1 MPIFYGHQ
9 SNQNLN
15 SSLRLPAQKRISL
28 PTSQRLSTITEGPN
42 ASTSQTFRSPLI
54 AKPSGQHEDA
64 LGRQSQD
71 TTKTGPPAYEWIPEP
86 LDANEDLR
94 APVEGEKLAAL
105 RRNGS
110 EGRQRG
116 GWVRLGLVIGLAA
129 LVIIGLAVGLGVGL
143 TIKNNQKNSDGNK
156 ASNEQLTGSV
166 ESGEETMPFP
176 LGEYSLVTAL
186 RAVDTNCTPNP
197 ATWRCYPYSVYDPS
211 DPATADTSM
220 ATFNW
225 ILSNTSSI
233 YPTNDTTVMT
243 CAAGIPANLSISSTN
258 NPFSVT
264 FTNDTLTYI
273 NEEGNSTSA
282 RFTFSFQMHKSVIP
296 STSITSNNAATQCYF
311 SSTTFVGTLYLNA
324 QSSYPASD
332 TEGNDRGGG
341 HTRWAYAV
349 EIQQSSPGGQDVP
362 TCYETF
368 NGQVGDKILTLGD
381 AQPDKKKRRLS
392 FSKTLCT
399 LFQSLNSASI
409 GAKFTYIL
417 AKGQILL
424 EIRSRAQ
431 KPEQDRLENYIS
443 GLLSILKF
451 LRPSLDALKVADIT
465 SQSEAHDG
473 DPIRV

>member
-1 MPIFYGHQ
+1 MPIFNGHQ

-42 ASTSQTFRSPLI
+42 ASTGQTFRGPLI
-54 AKPSGQHEDA
+54 ARPSGQHEDA

-143 TIKNNQKNSDGNK
+143 TIKNNQKNSDGNR
-156 ASNEQLTGSV
+156 ASNEQLPDAV
-166 ESGEETMPFP
+166 DSGEKAMPFP

-186 RAVDTNCTPNP
+186 RAVDTSCTPNA

-211 DPATADTSM
+211 EPTTADTSM

-233 YPTNDTTVMT
+233 YPTNHTTVT
-243 CAAGIPANLSISSTN
+243 TSAVGIPANLTISSTN

-264 FTNDTLTYI
+264 FTNESLTYV
-273 NEEGNSTSA
+273 NEQGNSTSA
-282 RFTFSFQMHKSVIP
+282 RFTFSFQMHKYVIP
-296 STSITSNNAATQCYF
+296 SASITSNNAATQCYYN
-311 SSTTFVGTLYLNA
+311 STRFVGTLHLNA
-324 QSSYPASD
+324 QSNYPTSD
-332 TEGNDRGGG
+332 AGRDDGGPG
-341 HTRWAYAV
+341 YTRWPYAV
-349 EIQQSSPGGQDVP
+349 NIQQSSPGGQDVP
-362 TCYETF
+362 TCCEIF
-368 NGQVGDKILTLGD
+368 NGQIGDKILTLGD
-381 AQPDKKKRRLS
+381 AQP
-392 FSKTLCT
+392 
-399 LFQSLNSASI
+399 A
-409 GAKFTYIL
+409 
-417 AKGQILL
+417 
-424 EIRSRAQ
+424 
-431 KPEQDRLENYIS
+431 
-443 GLLSILKF
+443 
-451 LRPSLDALKVADIT
+451 T
-465 SQSEAHDG
+465 SQCLCG
-473 DPIRV
+473 YRNYG

>member
-1 MPIFYGHQ
+1 MPIFNGHQ

-42 ASTSQTFRSPLI
+42 ASTSQTFRGPLI
-54 AKPSGQHEDA
+54 AKSSSQHEDA

-94 APVEGEKLAAL
+94 APVEGERLAAL

-143 TIKNNQKNSDGNK
+143 TIKINQKNPDGSR
-156 ASNEQLTGSV
+156 ASNEPLPGSV
-166 ESGEETMPFP
+166 ESGSDALPFP

-186 RAVDTNCTPNP
+186 RALDTNCTPNP
-197 ATWRCYPYSVYDPS
+197 ATWRCYPYSFYDPS

-233 YPTNDTTVMT
+233 YPTNDTTVT
-243 CAAGIPANLSISSTN
+243 TSAAGIPANLTISSTN

-264 FTNDTLTYI
+264 FTNESLTYV
-273 NEEGNSTSA
+273 NEQGNSTSA
-282 RFTFSFQMHKSVIP
+282 RFTFNFRMHKSVIP
-296 STSITSNNAATQCYF
+296 SASITSNNAATQCYYN
-311 SSTTFVGTLYLNA
+311 STKFVGTLYLNA
-324 QSSYPASD
+324 RSDYPTIDAG
-332 TEGNDRGGG
+332 ENDGGAG
-341 HTRWAYAV
+341 YTRWPYVV

-368 NGQVGDKILTLGD
+368 NGQVGNKILTLGD
-381 AQPDKKKRRLS
+381 AQPD
-392 FSKTLCT
+392 
-399 LFQSLNSASI
+399 
-409 GAKFTYIL
+409 
-417 AKGQILL
+417 
-424 EIRSRAQ
+424 
-431 KPEQDRLENYIS
+431 
-443 GLLSILKF
+443 
-451 LRPSLDALKVADIT
+451 T
-465 SQSEAHDG
+465 SQCLCDYRNYG
-473 DPIRV
+473 

>member
-1 MPIFYGHQ
+1 MPIFNGRQ

-54 AKPSGQHEDA
+54 AKPSCQHEDA

-94 APVEGEKLAAL
+94 APVEGERLAAL
-105 RRNGS
+105 RRNRS

-116 GWVRLGLVIGLAA
+116 GWIRLGLVIGLAA
-129 LVIIGLAVGLGVGL
+129 LVIVGLAVGLGVGL
-143 TIKNNQKNSDGNK
+143 TIKNNQNNPDGSRANK
-156 ASNEQLTGSV
+156 EHLPDSV
-166 ESGEETMPFP
+166 ESGEEAMPFP

-186 RAVDTNCTPNP
+186 RAVDTSCTPNP
-197 ATWRCYPYSVYDPS
+197 ATWRCYPYSVYYPS

-233 YPTNDTTVMT
+233 YRTNDTAITT
-243 CAAGIPANLSISSTN
+243 SAAGIPANLSISSTN

-264 FTNDTLTYI
+264 FTNESLTYV
-273 NEEGNSTSA
+273 NEQGNSTSA

-296 STSITSNNAATQCYF
+296 SASITSNNAATQCYYN
-311 SSTTFVGTLYLNA
+311 STRFVGTLYLDARSN
-324 QSSYPASD
+324 YPTSD
-332 TEGNDRGGG
+332 AGRNDGGAG
-341 HTRWAYAV
+341 YTRWPYAV
-349 EIQQSSPGGQDVP
+349 EIQQSSSGGQDVP

-368 NGQVGDKILTLGD
+368 NGQMGDKILTLGD
-381 AQPDKKKRRLS
+381 ARPDSSQCRCSYR
-392 FSKTLCT
+392 
-399 LFQSLNSASI
+399 
-409 GAKFTYIL
+409 
-417 AKGQILL
+417 
-424 EIRSRAQ
+424 
-431 KPEQDRLENYIS
+431 NY
-443 GLLSILKF
+443 G
-451 LRPSLDALKVADIT
+451 
-465 SQSEAHDG
+465 
-473 DPIRV
+473 

>member
-1 MPIFYGHQ
+1 MPIFNGRQ

-42 ASTSQTFRSPLI
+42 TSTSQTFRSPLI

-116 GWVRLGLVIGLAA
+116 GWIRLGLVIGLAA
-129 LVIIGLAVGLGVGL
+129 LVIVGLAVGLGVGL
-143 TIKNNQKNSDGNK
+143 TIKNNQNKPDGSRANK
-156 ASNEQLTGSV
+156 EHLPDSV
-166 ESGEETMPFP
+166 ESGEEAMPFP

-186 RAVDTNCTPNP
+186 RAVDTSCTPNP
-197 ATWRCYPYSVYDPS
+197 ATWRCYPYSVYYPS
-211 DPATADTSM
+211 DPATADTST

-233 YPTNDTTVMT
+233 YPTNDTAITT
-243 CAAGIPANLSISSTN
+243 SAAGIPANLSISSTN

-264 FTNDTLTYI
+264 FTNESLTYV
-273 NEEGNSTSA
+273 NEQGKSTSA
-282 RFTFSFQMHKSVIP
+282 RFTFNFRMQKSVIP
-296 STSITSNNAATQCYF
+296 SASITSNNAATQCYY
-311 SSTTFVGTLYLNA
+311 SSTRFVGTLYLNA
-324 QSSYPASD
+324 GSNYPTSD
-332 TEGNDRGGG
+332 AGRNDGGAG
-341 HTRWAYAV
+341 YTRWSYAV

-368 NGQVGDKILTLGD
+368 SGQVGDKILTLGD
-381 AQPDKKKRRLS
+381 ARPDS
-392 FSKTLCT
+392 SQCLC
-399 LFQSLNSASI
+399 S
-409 GAKFTYIL
+409 Y
-417 AKGQILL
+417 
-424 EIRSRAQ
+424 R
-431 KPEQDRLENYIS
+431 NY
-443 GLLSILKF
+443 G
-451 LRPSLDALKVADIT
+451 
-465 SQSEAHDG
+465 
-473 DPIRV
+473 